1 MPLSSGYIFPGSG
14 TFFSHLLIKSA
25 LRFCSVLLAKH
36 SVEVFGVQLIWGL
49 RVSQFGLVLSVAQD
63 TQVMFPS
70 FLVFR
75 EYRPESCGASF
86 LGLTVMFEP
95 QAP

>member
-14 TFFSHLLIKSA
+14 TFFSYLLIKSA

-49 RVSQFGLVLSVAQD
+49 RVSVAQD
-63 TQVMFPS
+63 TQVMFLS

-75 EYRPESCGASF
+75 EYKPESSGAIF